1 MLEEIKKDL
10 KSLWE
15 NNYIE
20 SAKDLN
26 NKLNEGINEE
36 LKSDHFHSN
45 VLPMYFTGKLS
56 SKTVLV
62 MLNPGGGNISYQPY
76 SFFGDKCTYKS
87 ADELHQK
94 HLLGC
99 ENYGENDADRLDNF
113 DTKQAAFLHDFKD
126 LGFELPNSFWTKDDK
141 TKKEAKKIVLME
153 KLQLELIPYNSRT
166 FGGLIDNV
174 KNATKNYSHFEPHL
188 LRVLDTIIEHE
199 RTTVLFCSNQFHSL
213 LLAANKSDLLKD
225 KITFIEKKGL
235 ELQKLTLGFSKV
247 IIDYRGHVIKAG
259 IVHSFASQALP
270 NAYEKMAEYGRFC
283 YVEMKKQD

>member
-1 MLEEIKKDL
+1 MAKDGEKRGCRFASGKNIDYMRMLDEIKKDL

-45 VLPMYFTGKLS
+45 LLPMYFTGKLS

-62 MLNPGGGNISYQPY
+62 MLNPGGGDNSSQPY
-76 SFFGDKCTYKS
+76 SFFRDKEAYKS
-87 ADELHQK
+87 VDELYQK

-99 ENYGENDADRLDNF
+99 EKYVENDADRLDNF

-126 LGFELPNSFWTKDDK
+126 LGFEIPNSFWTKDDK
-141 TKKEAKKIVLME
+141 TKKEAKKMVLME

-166 FGGLIDNV
+166 FGGLINNK
-174 KNATKNYSHFEPHL
+174 KNATKNYSIFEPHL
-188 LRVLDTIIEHE
+188 LRVLDTIIQHK
-199 RTTVLFCSNQFHSL
+199 RNTVLFCSKQFHSL
-213 LLAANKSDLLKD
+213 LFAANKSELLKG
-225 KITFIEKKGL
+225 KI
-235 ELQKLTLGFSKV
+235 
-247 IIDYRGHVIKAG
+247 
-259 IVHSFASQALP
+259 SFGNVQ
-270 NAYEKMAEYGRFC
+270 
-283 YVEMKKQD
+283 